1 MPRMTNFDER
11 ISAKSVA
18 DIIKNFVIIK
28 KGVLTIQKVSFFV
41 DIFINSFLFFK
52 LKNLISK
59 EKLFFLT
66 EGPHLFYC
74 NIRNKKIIDD
84 IPFSKDMTVETFDL
98 RKFYIFTLKVKY
110 KL

>member
-1 MPRMTNFDER
+1 M
-11 ISAKSVA
+11 
-18 DIIKNFVIIK
+18 
-28 KGVLTIQKVSFFV
+28 
-41 DIFINSFLFFK
+41 
-52 LKNLISK
+52 
-59 EKLFFLT
+59 FFLT

-110 KL
+110 KLRDEDFCSDDWCTKIIKVKEFYFK